1 MQFTPPL
8 IEGRL
13 VLRYKRFLADIDLGG
28 EVITAHC
35 ANPGAMAGLK
45 TPGSRVWVSKAPK
58 ATYAK
63 RKLKYDWQLIELE
76 SGARVGINTALPNR
90 IAREALEAGRIP
102 ELTGYQSLRAEVKYG
117 RNSRIDFLLEDA
129 AKLPCYVEVKSVT
142 LSREAGLAQFPGSV
156 TTRGLKHLQELS
168 IVAQSGQRAVMLY
181 IAQRDDC
188 TRFAP
193 APDIDPNYAAGLKLA
208 MEAGVEV
215 LVYDCALSLTH
226 ITLGKP
232 LIFTP

>member
-13 VLRYKRFLADIDLGG
+13 VLRYKRFLADIELGG
-28 EVITAHC
+28 ETITAHC

-45 TPGSRVWVSKAPK
+45 TPGSRIWVSKAPK

-63 RKLKYDWQLIELE
+63 RKLKYDWQLIELG
-76 SGARVGINTALPNR
+76 SGARVGINTAQPNR
-90 IAREALEAGRIP
+90 IAREALEAGQIRA
-102 ELTGYQSLRAEVKYG
+102 LTGYESLRSEVKYG
-117 RNSRIDFLLEDA
+117 RNSRIDFLLEDTQ
-129 AKLPCYVEVKSVT
+129 KPPCYVEVKSVT
-142 LSREAGLAQFPGSV
+142 LSRENGLAQFPGSV

-168 IVAQSGQRAVMLY
+168 LIAQSGQRAVMLY

-188 TRFAP
+188 TRFSP
-193 APDIDPNYAAGLKLA
+193 AADIDPEYALGLTLA
-208 MEAGVEV
+208 IKAGVEV
-215 LVYDCALSLTH
+215 LVYDCVLSLTE
-226 ITLGKP
+226 IRLGKP